1 MGYLPH
7 PVAFGDARRHATP
20 VYEEYLRAMNDEREG
35 DDVADNALP
44 NPDFRCGFVALAG
57 RPNVG
62 KSTLLNA
69 LIGFR
74 LSIVSPRPQT
84 TRHRILGI
92 ATSDAGQILYVD
104 TPGLHRGAKRAM
116 NRSLNRAVRS
126 AISEVELALQV
137 IEAGRW
143 TDEDEA
149 LYEVLAE
156 QKIPRLLVINKVDLS
171 KDKATLL
178 PFVADLSEK
187 HSFEAVHYISALK
200 RKGLEALTRDL
211 LARLPVRAPVFGEDE
226 ITDRSERFLAAEMV
240 REQLMLRLDQE
251 LPYATTVEIE
261 QFTDR
266 PDGIAEIH
274 AVIWVERDGQK
285 AIVIGQGGEQLKA
298 IGTAARR
305 HMERMFD
312 RKVFLRLWV
321 KVREGWVDDEGMLK
335 QFGYTD

>member
-1 MGYLPH
+1 MNHELDLTDDTGHALPH
-7 PVAFGDARRHATP
+7 D
-20 VYEEYLRAMNDEREG
+20 
-35 DDVADNALP
+35 
-44 NPDFRCGFVALAG
+44 DFRCGTVALAG

-116 NRSLNRAVRS
+116 NRSLNRAARS
-126 AISEVELALQV
+126 AINDVDLVVQV
-137 IEAGRW
+137 IEAGRF

-149 LYEVLAE
+149 LYAALVE
-156 QKIPRLLVINKVDLS
+156 QSSPRILVINKVDLN
-171 KDKATLL
+171 KDKTVML
-178 PFVADLSEK
+178 PFVTELVAK
-187 HSFEAVHYISALK
+187 HSYDEIHYISALK
-200 RKGLEALTRDL
+200 KQGLSELEQAILK
-211 LARLPVRAPVFGEDE
+211 RLPVQPPQYADDE
-226 ITDRSERFLAAEMV
+226 VTDRSERFLAAEMV

-261 QFTDR
+261 QFSDR

-274 AVIWVERDGQK
+274 AIIWVERDGQK
-285 AIVIGQGGEQLKA
+285 AIVIGNGGASSRPSAAAPAATWSACSNARFFLK
-298 IGTAARR
+298 
-305 HMERMFD
+305 
-312 RKVFLRLWV
+312 LWV
-321 KVREGWVDDEGMLK
+321 KVREGWVDDENMLK
-335 QFGYTD
+335 KFGYTD

>member
-1 MGYLPH
+1 MNDELDAGADGELPH
-7 PVAFGDARRHATP
+7 PD
-20 VYEEYLRAMNDEREG
+20 Y
-35 DDVADNALP
+35 
-44 NPDFRCGFVALAG
+44 RCGLVALAG

-92 ATSDAGQILYVD
+92 ASSEAGQVLYVD

-126 AISEVELALQV
+126 AIGEVDLAVQV

-149 LYEVLAE
+149 LYAALAE
-156 QKIPRLLVINKVDLS
+156 QKLPRLLALNKVDLS

-178 PFVADLSEK
+178 PFVAELSAS
-187 HSFEAVHYISALK
+187 HHFDAVHYVSALK
-200 RKGLEALTRDL
+200 RKGLETLQHDL
-211 LARLPVRAPVFGEDE
+211 LQRLPVRAPMFGEDE
-226 ITDRSERFLAAEMV
+226 VTDRSERFLAAEMV

-261 QFTDR
+261 QFKDR
-266 PDGIAEIH
+266 PDGVAEIH

-285 AIVIGQGGEQLKA
+285 AIVIGQGGAQLKA
-298 IGTAARR
+298 IGSAARR
-305 HMERMFD
+305 HMERMFE

-321 KVREGWVDDEGMLK
+321 KVREGWVDDEAMLK
-335 QFGYTD
+335 KLGYTD

>member
-1 MGYLPH
+1 MQIVMNHETETAAGAAGMPEDDHAGVLPH
-7 PVAFGDARRHATP
+7 A
-20 VYEEYLRAMNDEREG
+20 
-35 DDVADNALP
+35 
-44 NPDFRCGFVALAG
+44 DFRCGLAALVG

-92 ATSDAGQILYVD
+92 ASSEAGQIMYVD

-116 NRSLNRAVRS
+116 NRSLNRAARA
-126 AISEVELALQV
+126 AISDVELVVQV

-143 TDEDEA
+143 TDEDET
-149 LYEVLAE
+149 LYAALAE
-156 QKIPRLLVINKVDLS
+156 QNVPRLLAINKVDLT
-171 KDKATLL
+171 KEKTALL
-178 PFVADLSEK
+178 PFVAELASK
-187 HSFEAVHYISALK
+187 HSFDEIHYVSALK
-200 RKGLEALTRDL
+200 NKGLGELERAI
-211 LARLPVRAPVFGEDE
+211 LARLPVRAPVYPPDE

-261 QFTDR
+261 QFKDR
-266 PDGIAEIH
+266 PDGVAEIH

-285 AIVIGQGGEQLKA
+285 AIVIGQGGAQLKA
-298 IGTAARR
+298 IGSAARR
-305 HMERMFD
+305 RMEQMFD

-321 KVREGWVDDEGMLK
+321 KVREGWVDDEAMLK
-335 QFGYTD
+335 KLGYDD

>member
-1 MGYLPH
+1 MNDIDDSFETTDTGELPH
-7 PVAFGDARRHATP
+7 
-20 VYEEYLRAMNDEREG
+20 E
-35 DDVADNALP
+35 
-44 NPDFRCGFVALAG
+44 DFRCGTVALAG

-92 ATSDAGQILYVD
+92 ATSQAGQVLYVD

-116 NRSLNRAVRS
+116 NRSLNRAARS
-126 AISEVELALQV
+126 AITEVEVVVQV

-149 LYEVLAE
+149 LYAALVE
-156 QKIPRLLVINKVDLS
+156 QNVPRLLVINKVDLT
-171 KDKATLL
+171 KDKSVML
-178 PFVADLSEK
+178 PFVAELTAK
-187 HSFEAVHYISALK
+187 HSFDDIYYVSALK
-200 RKGLEALTRDL
+200 EKGLKSLEEGILS
-211 LARLPVRAPVFGEDE
+211 RLPVRPPIYGEDE

-261 QFTDR
+261 QFNDR
-266 PDGIAEIH
+266 PDGVAEIH
-274 AVIWVERDGQK
+274 AVVWVERDGQK
-285 AIVIGQGGEQLKA
+285 AIVIGQGGAQLKA
-298 IGTAARR
+298 IGSSARR
-305 HMERMFD
+305 KMEALFE
-312 RKVFLRLWV
+312 RKVFLKLWV
-321 KVREGWVDDEGMLK
+321 KVREGWVDDESMLK
-335 QFGYTD
+335 KFGYE

>member
-1 MGYLPH
+1 MAHEPDSTAAPAEHSSQL
-7 PVAFGDARRHATP
+7 
-20 VYEEYLRAMNDEREG
+20 
-35 DDVADNALP
+35 
-44 NPDFRCGFVALAG
+44 DFRCGLVALAG

-92 ATSDAGQILYVD
+92 ANSDAGQILYVD

-116 NRSLNRAVRS
+116 NRSLNRAARA
-126 AISEVELALQV
+126 AISDVDVVVQV

-149 LYEVLAE
+149 LYAALLE
-156 QKIPRLLVINKVDLS
+156 QLSPRLLVINKVDLN
-171 KDKATLL
+171 KDKTVML
-178 PFVADLSEK
+178 PFVAELGEK
-187 HSFEAVHYISALK
+187 HNYAEIHYVSALK
-200 RKGLEALTRDL
+200 KQGLEALEHAIL
-211 LARLPVRAPVFGEDE
+211 HRLPVQPAAYDSEE

-261 QFTDR
+261 QFHDR
-266 PDGIAEIH
+266 PDGLAEIH
-274 AVIWVERDGQK
+274 AIIWVERKGQK
-285 AIVIGQGGEQLKA
+285 AIVIGAAGAQLKA
-298 IGTAARR
+298 IGTSARR
-305 HMERMFD
+305 NMERMFE
-312 RKVFLRLWV
+312 RKVFLKLWV
-321 KVREGWVDDEGMLK
+321 KVREGWVDDENMLK
-335 QFGYTD
+335 KFGYTD

>member
-1 MGYLPH
+1 
-7 PVAFGDARRHATP
+7 
-20 VYEEYLRAMNDEREG
+20 MNDELEAG
-35 DDVADNALP
+35 AVGELP
-44 NPDFRCGFVALAG
+44 HEDYRCGLVALAG

-92 ATSDAGQILYVD
+92 ASSGAGQIMYVD

-116 NRSLNRAVRS
+116 NRSLNRAVRA
-126 AISEVELALQV
+126 AISEVDLAVQV

-149 LYEVLAE
+149 LYAALAE
-156 QKIPRLLVINKVDLS
+156 QKLPRLLVLNKVDLA
-171 KDKATLL
+171 KDKAAML
-178 PFVADLSEK
+178 PFVAELGDT
-187 HSFEAVHYISALK
+187 HHFDAIHYVSALK
-200 RKGLEALTRDL
+200 RKGLESLERDIL
-211 LARLPVRAPVFGEDE
+211 GRLPVRPPVFGEDE

-261 QFTDR
+261 QFKDR
-266 PDGIAEIH
+266 PDGVAEIH
-274 AVIWVERDGQK
+274 AVIWVEREGQK
-285 AIVIGQGGEQLKA
+285 AIVIGQGGAQLKA
-298 IGTAARR
+298 VGSAARR
-305 HMERMFD
+305 HMERMFE
-312 RKVFLRLWV
+312 RKVFLKLWV
-321 KVREGWVDDEGMLK
+321 KVREGWVDDEAMLK
-335 QFGYTD
+335 KLGYTD

>member
-1 MGYLPH
+1 
-7 PVAFGDARRHATP
+7 
-20 VYEEYLRAMNDEREG
+20 MNDELETG
-35 DDVADNALP
+35 ADAAALP
-44 NPDFRCGFVALAG
+44 REDFRCGLVALAG

-92 ATSDAGQILYVD
+92 ATSEAGQILYVD

-116 NRSLNRAVRS
+116 NRSLNRAARA
-126 AISEVELALQV
+126 AIGEVDLAVQV

-149 LYEVLAE
+149 LYAALDE
-156 QKIPRLLVINKVDLS
+156 QKVPRLLAINKVDLA
-171 KDKATLL
+171 KDKAALL
-178 PFVADLSEK
+178 PFVAELSAT
-187 HSFEAVHYISALK
+187 HAFEAVHYVSALK
-200 RKGLEALTRDL
+200 RKGLEQLERDI
-211 LARLPVRAPVFGEDE
+211 LARLPVQPPVFGEDE
-226 ITDRSERFLAAEMV
+226 VTDRSERFLAAEMV

-261 QFTDR
+261 QFSDR
-266 PDGIAEIH
+266 PDGVAEIH

-285 AIVIGQGGEQLKA
+285 AIVIGQGGAQLKA
-298 IGTAARR
+298 IGTSARR
-305 HMERMFD
+305 IMEKTFE
-312 RKVFLRLWV
+312 RKVFLKLWV
-321 KVREGWVDDEGMLK
+321 KVREGWVDDETALK
-335 QFGYTD
+335 RFGYTD

>member
-1 MGYLPH
+1 MNDDRDDDSTEHELPH
-7 PVAFGDARRHATP
+7 
-20 VYEEYLRAMNDEREG
+20 
-35 DDVADNALP
+35 
-44 NPDFRCGFVALAG
+44 PDFRCGFVALAG

-92 ATSDAGQILYVD
+92 ATSEAGQILYVD

-126 AISEVELALQV
+126 AISEVELAVQV

-149 LYEVLAE
+149 LYEALDE
-156 QKIPRLLVINKVDLS
+156 QKVPRLLVINKVDLT
-171 KDKATLL
+171 KDKAALL
-178 PFVADLSEK
+178 PFVAELSGK
-187 HSFEAVHYISALK
+187 HSFEAVHYVSALK
-200 RKGLEALTRDL
+200 RKGLEALTQDIL
-211 LARLPVRAPVFGEDE
+211 SRLPVRAPVFGEDE

-261 QFTDR
+261 QFQDR

-285 AIVIGQGGEQLKA
+285 AIVIGQGGEQLKV

-321 KVREGWVDDEGMLK
+321 KVREGWADDESVLK